1 MDKLSRKESSE
12 NDYGSIGCS
21 AAAGGGGGVGG
32 ANSNGTLNMSFNNSD
47 NNSHLGP
54 GQGNVLGLGVEDN
67 SGQSNPCLRTFKA
80 CCKKKANFG
89 LEDLF
94 WVLFLIIIIAFSVVK
109 GTTKVGW
116 NQLFYLIV
124 GALITLTIL
133 YCVATAFNKF
143 VLEDSSTAHWNA
155 HARFTQAA
163 IQERLREEE
172 QRVHVIAPPKMGG
185 AKLNII
191 YTVGDVPLARDS
203 SARSSCSG
211 RHASSGSVVGIGAS
225 GLSTPTTAVAMA
237 TATLI
242 APTALSSPTKVV
254 SLSTSATTA
263 ITSPPSSTTTTTSNT
278 TTTTTN
284 TTPET
289 GTSLTKNKNTNT
301 ALNTTNSG
309 TAFTTQNNDKT
320 ANEMT
325 TNSTSDVANFSTTN
339 NNNNNSSTKLSST
352 KSVVVTQS
360 ASLLPETIDEESDVD
375 RIESPF
381 EK

>member
-263 ITSPPSSTTTTTSNT
+263 ITSPPSTTTTSNT